1 MVNAVTVDSSGN
13 CTSLKVTTKKK
24 DFFLKDSRLH
34 IHYKD
39 EGFIILNTSS
49 IDDLLSDSTKLFDF
63 SLPPPLNMY
72 IYPENIIVMKLNME
86 KTCDLSC
93 EEFLEYCTK
102 FKADMID
109 IKNYL
114 AIYDVPLDQNIYENE
129 EESEEEDEE
138 YEDSDEEEDNIED
151 EDWEVDDD
159 DTTVN

>member
-13 CTSLKVTTKKK
+13 CNLSKVTFKK
-24 DFFLKDSRLH
+24 DNFFCKNTRLH
-34 IHYKD
+34 VHYKD
-39 EGFIILNTSS
+39 EGFMILNTRS
-49 IDDLLSDSTKLFDF
+49 IDDLLSDDTKLFDF

-72 IYPENIIVMKLNME
+72 IYPENIIVVKVNME

-93 EEFLEYCTK
+93 EEFSEYCTK

-109 IKNYL
+109 IKNEL

-138 YEDSDEEEDNIED
+138 YEESDEEDENLED